1 MIDCGIKTYKQMKK
15 TILLLFTV
23 LLTSALLGQNNTKEN
38 IFDALSKKDSVSG
51 AVVKMHQNKNIE
63 QRVARGTSATSGS
76 IQSVTTTG
84 YRVQVFSSNTQRT
97 ARGEA
102 YKIEKEIRDAF
113 PEHEVYVSYTSPFW
127 RVRIGNFRSIDEAQE
142 FRSQVIK
149 AFPNLRTDTYT
160 VRDQIQL

>member
-1 MIDCGIKTYKQMKK
+1 MRK

-23 LLTSALLGQNNTKEN
+23 LLVASLGAQNNTKEN
-38 IFDALSKKDSVSG
+38 IFDVLSKKDSVSG
-51 AVVKMHQNKNIE
+51 AVVKVHQNKNVE
-63 QRVARGTSATSGS
+63 QRVARGASGN
-76 IQSVTTTG
+76 IQSVTSTG

-102 YKIEKEIRDAF
+102 YKIEKEIREAF
-113 PEHEVYVSYTSPFW
+113 SEHEVYVSYTSPFW

-142 FRSQVIK
+142 FRALVVK
-149 AFPNLRTDTYT
+149 EFPNLRTDTYT

>member
-1 MIDCGIKTYKQMKK
+1 MKK

-63 QRVARGTSATSGS
+63 QRVARGTSAASGS

-113 PEHEVYVSYTSPFW
+113 PEQEVYVSYTSPFW

>member
-1 MIDCGIKTYKQMKK
+1 MKK

-23 LLTSALLGQNNTKEN
+23 LLTNALLGQNNTKEN

>member
-1 MIDCGIKTYKQMKK
+1 MKK
-15 TILLLFTV
+15 TILLLLTV

>member
-1 MIDCGIKTYKQMKK
+1 MKK

-63 QRVARGTSATSGS
+63 QRVARGTSAASGS

>member
-1 MIDCGIKTYKQMKK
+1 MKK

-102 YKIEKEIRDAF
+102 YKVEKEIREAF
-113 PEHEVYVSYTSPFW
+113 PEQEVYVSYTSPFW

-142 FRSQVIK
+142 FRAEVIK

>member
-1 MIDCGIKTYKQMKK
+1 MRK

-63 QRVARGTSATSGS
+63 QRVARGTGAASGS

>member
-1 MIDCGIKTYKQMKK
+1 MRK

>member
-1 MIDCGIKTYKQMKK
+1 MRK
-15 TILLLFTV
+15 TILLIVTV
-23 LLTSALLGQNNTKEN
+23 LLATMLSAQNNVKEN

-51 AVVKMHQNKNIE
+51 AVVKMHQNKSIE
-63 QRVARGTSATSGS
+63 QRVARGTTSANGS

-127 RVRIGNFRSIDEAQE
+127 RVRIGNFRSIDEAQA

-149 AFPNLRTDTYT
+149 TFPNLRTDTYT

>member
-1 MIDCGIKTYKQMKK
+1 MKK

>member
-1 MIDCGIKTYKQMKK
+1 MKK

-63 QRVARGTSATSGS
+63 QRVARGTSAASGS

-160 VRDQIQL
+160 VRDQIRL

>member
-1 MIDCGIKTYKQMKK
+1 MKK
-15 TILLLFTV
+15 TILLLLTV
-23 LLTSALLGQNNTKEN
+23 LLTNALLGQNNTKEN

>member
-1 MIDCGIKTYKQMKK
+1 MKK

-113 PEHEVYVSYTSPFW
+113 PEQEVYVSYTSPFW

>member
-1 MIDCGIKTYKQMKK
+1 MKK

-23 LLTSALLGQNNTKEN
+23 LLTSALLGKNNTKEN

-63 QRVARGTSATSGS
+63 QRVARGTSAASGS

>member
-1 MIDCGIKTYKQMKK
+1 MWGKIIQKMRK

-23 LLTSALLGQNNTKEN
+23 LLVASIGAQNTAKEN
-38 IFDALSKKDSVSG
+38 IFEVLSKKDSVSG
-51 AVVKMHQNKNIE
+51 AVVKVHQNKNVE
-63 QRVARGTSATSGS
+63 QRVARGTSQSGN